1 MFVMAL
7 DIIKLNGRKKEE
19 FKIGYHAEPS
29 LLQLH
34 LHVIS
39 MDFHSPT
46 LKTERHW
53 NSFNTKLFIPHRG
66 KTMPYSHKYFEFKTK
81 SLLFFLLLQISNRID
96 ATNLCRRNGIDDGS
110 TIGNHTPTDT
120 IEMSSMSRQ
129 TRYNSRFEISS
140 DDSLEMALK
149 PQPNQIT
156 VRRRIF

>member
-1 MFVMAL
+1 MAL

-53 NSFNTKLFIPHRG
+53 NSFNTKLFIPHQG

-81 SLLFFLLLQISNRID
+81 SLLFF
-96 ATNLCRRNGIDDGS
+96 CCYKF
-110 TIGNHTPTDT
+110 P
-120 IEMSSMSRQ
+120 IELM
-129 TRYNSRFEISS
+129 
-140 DDSLEMALK
+140 
-149 PQPNQIT
+149 
-156 VRRRIF
+156 RRIFVEGMVLMMDPRLVFTLRQTPLKCHRCHAKLDTIQDLKSHLMIHLKWH